1 MIKRRRMIKKAI
13 FAAVALLVNSFCL
26 TVSAQ
31 PAEENLV
38 AGLQYTVETGEP
50 TENSYGNFV
59 EAGVKF
65 DVDNGQL
72 TDGKFAPESESSD
85 LWYKAFR
92 SQSRLITF
100 DLTTNCAINKVK
112 ASFFHNRVSG
122 VYAPRYINV
131 YLSDDGVDYQTVKKY
146 ETNYDLTYSVAA
158 RCEFEVL
165 LDKTYSARYVK
176 VEFSSDIFT
185 FCDEIAVLGS
195 KTLDGSEEKIVPD
208 EKTEPK
214 SFLKDVD
221 GVTDMIKIYNG
232 YFAPDVSKGII
243 SEDWLLPYVAYLN
256 TSGNIQGTMFDA
268 VAFVP
273 CHGDYPS
280 GGRLVKTNGKPGAV
294 MSDWELYF
302 EHTFKDGQDVS
313 ALDAVVKKV
322 YGELGLDKKYKVFL
336 TMPYPTVL
344 DKPFGD
350 INGDGVDEYCTT
362 LEERTAIIKW
372 FADKCINEFNS
383 KGYESIELAGFYWLR
398 EEVNYSDSNHE
409 AELVKAFNDYVKSEK
424 LKTIFD
430 PFYLSVGFDHWEEL
444 GFSSAVMQPN
454 VAFSNTDYFDLSM
467 LGEFA
472 QSVRNNH
479 LGVEME
485 TNEPSYF
492 KGDDYQKSGFNYE
505 SYLYYGAKTGY
516 MHSLKTY
523 YQGAGPG
530 SFYDFCHADI
540 KTPRGIYL
548 RRLYDLTFDFIHG
561 TYRNSAPVVEVE
573 DMELTEGDSRGM
585 VSINITD
592 DDSFW
597 GDVKIEFPQ
606 EPKNG
611 SVAAAANKKTLIY
624 RANNGFV
631 GEDSFTVVVTDGF
644 NRSEEVAV
652 KVTVLPLEVSEDES
666 TEESDASSGDIT
678 TEPQEEK
685 GMPAWL
691 IALLSVLG
699 AAVIAVAAVMII
711 KHKK

>member
-1 MIKRRRMIKKAI
+1 MIKKAI
-13 FAAVALLVNSFCL
+13 FALLAILVNSVCCSFA
-26 TVSAQ
+26 SAQ
-31 PAEENLV
+31 TEENLV
-38 AGLQYTVETGEP
+38 AGLKYTVESGEP
-50 TENSYGNFV
+50 TTMSYDNFV
-59 EAGVKF
+59 ESGVKF

-72 TDGKFAPESESSD
+72 TDGKTAPVNESSD

-92 SQSRLITF
+92 SQSRLVTF
-100 DLTTNCAINKVK
+100 DLESNCAISRVE
-112 ASFFHNRVSG
+112 ASFFHNRPSG

-131 YLSDDGVDYQTVKKY
+131 YLSDNGTDYQLVKKY
-146 ETNYDLTYSVAA
+146 DTNYDLTYSVAA

-165 LDKTYSARYVK
+165 LDKTYSARYVR

-185 FCDEIAVLGS
+185 FCDEIRVFGS
-195 KTLDGSEEKIVPD
+195 KTLSGNEKTVVPD
-208 EKTEPK
+208 ENKEPK
-214 SFLKDVD
+214 GYFKELD
-221 GVTDMIKIYNG
+221 GVSDVIKIYNG
-232 YFAPDVSKGII
+232 YYAPHPEIGIL
-243 SEDWLLPYVAYLN
+243 SEEGLLPYVAYLN

-302 EHTFKDGQDVS
+302 EHTFKEGQDVD
-313 ALDAVVKKV
+313 ALDKVVGRV
-322 YGELGLDKKYKVFL
+322 YGELGLEKKYKVFL

-350 INGDGVDEYCTT
+350 IDGDGEEEYCVT
-362 LEERTAIIKW
+362 LEDRTAIIKW
-372 FADKCINEFNS
+372 FADKCINEFKA
-383 KGYESIELAGFYWLR
+383 KGYENLELAGFYWLR
-398 EEVNYSDSNHE
+398 EEINYSDSDHE
-409 AELVKAFNDYVKSEK
+409 AELAVAFNDYIKSKK

-430 PFYLSVGFDHWEEL
+430 PFYLSIGFDHWEEL

-454 VAFSNTDYFDLSM
+454 VAFTNKDYFELEM

-472 QSVRNNH
+472 QSIHNNH

-492 KGDDYQKSGFNYE
+492 RGDDYLKAGYNYE

-516 MHSLKTY
+516 MNSFKTY

-530 SFYDFCHADI
+530 SFYDFCYADT

-548 RRLYDLTFDFIHG
+548 RRLYDLTYDFIHN
-561 TYRNSAPVVEVE
+561 TYKNEAPKVEVN
-573 DMELTEGDSRGM
+573 DMELTAGDSRGM
-585 VSINITD
+585 ADITIVD

-597 GDVKIEFPQ
+597 GDVKIEFPT

-624 RANNGFV
+624 RANKDFV

-644 NRSEEVAV
+644 NRSEEVTV
-652 KVTVLPLEVSEDES
+652 KVNVLPLEVSAEDSNNENES
-666 TEESDASSGDIT
+666 EVSTVVP
-678 TEPQEEK
+678 EPSIDK
-685 GMPAWL
+685 GIPGWL

-699 AAVIAVAAVMII
+699 LAIVAVSAVMII

>member
-1 MIKRRRMIKKAI
+1 MIKKAI

-72 TDGKFAPESESSD
+72 TDGKFAPEIESSD

-195 KTLDGSEEKIVPD
+195 KTLAGSEEKIVPD

-221 GVTDMIKIYNG
+221 GVTDIIKIYNG

-243 SEDWLLPYVAYLN
+243 TEDWLLPYVAYLN

-383 KGYESIELAGFYWLR
+383 KGYESIELVGFYWLR

-409 AELVKAFNDYVKSEK
+409 AELVKAFNDYVKSKK

-430 PFYLSVGFDHWEEL
+430 PFYLSIGFDHWEEL

-454 VAFSNTDYFDLSM
+454 VAFSNTDYFNLSM

-548 RRLYDLTFDFIHG
+548 RRLYDLTFNFIHG

-611 SVAAAANKKTLIY
+611 SAAAAANKKTLIY

-644 NRSEEVAV
+644 NRSEEVTV

-685 GMPAWL
+685 GIPAWL
-691 IALLSVLG
+691 IALLAVLG

>member
-1 MIKRRRMIKKAI
+1 MVKKAI
-13 FAAVALLVNSFCL
+13 LAALALLVNSFCL
-26 TVSAQ
+26 SVSAQ
-31 PAEENLV
+31 TDENLV
-38 AGLQYTVETGEP
+38 AGLSYTVESGEP
-50 TENSYGNFV
+50 TTMSYDNFV
-59 EAGVKF
+59 ENGVKF

-72 TDGKFAPESESSD
+72 TDGKFAPAVESNE

-92 SQSRLITF
+92 SQSRLVTF
-100 DLTTNCAINKVK
+100 DLKSNCAITKVQ
-112 ASFFHNRVSG
+112 ASFFHNRPSG
-122 VYAPRYINV
+122 VYAPRYINI
-131 YLSDDGVDYQTVKKY
+131 YLSDDGENYQTVKKY

-158 RCEFEVL
+158 RCEFEVV
-165 LDKTYSARYVK
+165 LDKTYSARFVK

-185 FCDEIAVLGS
+185 FCDEIQVFGR
-195 KTLDGSEEKIVPD
+195 KTLDGSEETVIPD

-214 SFLKDVD
+214 GYFKNLD
-221 GVTDMIKIYNG
+221 GVSNVMKIYNG
-232 YFAPDVSKGII
+232 YYAPHPEKAIL
-243 SEDWLLPYVAYLN
+243 SEEWLLPYVAYLN

-268 VAFVP
+268 IAFVP

-280 GGRLVKTNGKPGAV
+280 GGRLVKTNGKSGAV

-302 EHTFKDGQDVS
+302 EHTFKDGQDLH
-313 ALDAVVKKV
+313 ALNNVVGRV
-322 YGELGLDKKYKVFL
+322 YGELGIEKKYKVFL

-350 INGDGVDEYCTT
+350 INGDGADEYCVT
-362 LEERTAIIKW
+362 LEERTAIIEW
-372 FADKCINEFNS
+372 FADKCINEFKT
-383 KGYESIELAGFYWLR
+383 KGYENLELAGFYWLR

-409 AELVKAFNDYVKSEK
+409 AELVRAFNSYIKGKK

-454 VAFSNTDYFDLSM
+454 VAFTNKDYFEIGM
-467 LGEFA
+467 LEEFA
-472 QSVRNNH
+472 QSGYNNH

-492 KGDDYQKSGFNYE
+492 RGDDYLKAGYNYE

-516 MHSLKTY
+516 MNSFKTY

-530 SFYDFCHADI
+530 SFYDFCYADT

-548 RRLYDLTFDFIHG
+548 RRLYDLTFNFIHK
-561 TYRNSAPVVEVE
+561 TYRNDAPKFEVS

-585 VSINITD
+585 ASINIVD

-597 GDVKIEFPQ
+597 GDVKVEFPQ
-606 EPKNG
+606 APKNG
-611 SVAAAANKKTLIY
+611 SVTAAANKKTLVY
-624 RANNGFV
+624 RANEGFV

-644 NRSEEVAV
+644 NRSEEVTV
-652 KVTVLPLEVSEDES
+652 KVTVLPLEISDNESNSESEVSDDNL
-666 TEESDASSGDIT
+666 TA
-678 TEPQEEK
+678 EPQIDK
-685 GMPAWL
+685 GVPIWL

-699 AAVIAVAAVMII
+699 FAVVAVAAVMII